1 MPQFPGSHSI
11 MSEASPVML
20 YVPSQPVAKIE
31 AKIAQVLLM
40 IYLLNKIVAPKNRSM
55 YALAAY
61 YAQNYAGIIRQ
72 GLSWK
77 TWAEISREGRRWA
90 LPPRIPFLPTASM

>member
-61 YAQNYAGIIRQ
+61 YAQNYAGQ
-72 GLSWK
+72 GLS
-77 TWAEISREGRRWA
+77 WAEISREGRRWA

>member
-1 MPQFPGSHSI
+1 

-40 IYLLNKIVAPKNRSM
+40 IYIPLEQNCC
-55 YALAAY
+55 
-61 YAQNYAGIIRQ
+61 AQ
-72 GLSWK
+72 K
-77 TWAEISREGRRWA
+77 
-90 LPPRIPFLPTASM
+90 